1 GIDVGP
7 VDGDD
12 AEIPGPLARGLRRD
26 QGGGTVA
33 GAEIEDA
40 GAVRQL
46 LKEAAPAVGN
56 LVGIIG
62 LARTV
67 EARRN
72 AVEMPVLA
80 PDFPLR
86 QASPFP
92 PNTGNVTGSSRKA
105 WIILPRLSRASG
117 RRLILQIP

>member
-1 GIDVGP
+1 I
-7 VDGDD
+7 DGDD
-12 AEIPGPLARGLRRD
+12 AEISGPLPRRLRGD
-26 QGGGTVA
+26 QGGGTIA

-40 GAVRQL
+40 GTLRQRL
-46 LKEAAPAVGN
+46 EEAAPAIGN

-80 PDFPLR
+80 HDFPYRL
-86 QASPFP
+86 AFPFP